1 MTGAGVPAAPKP
13 GDPMLAAFYEGPGRA
28 AVRTVPVPAIGPGE
42 ALVQMQACGLCGS
55 DALDWYMAPRAPF
68 VFGHEPAG
76 IVVAVG
82 EGVTNFRPG
91 DRVFVHHHA
100 PCGNCEFCRRGEEVH
115 CPTWRSTNLTPG
127 GLAEYFRVPAV
138 NLAHD
143 TLPLPPDVSF
153 AQGSLVEPVACGVKA
168 LDRAGIGPG
177 TSVLIVGLGFMGQA
191 MGYLCRQEG
200 AGPLLGTDLVPDRLA
215 RAQAWADHALPAG
228 ATDAAAAG
236 TPKGGH
242 EEGSSEGPNKD
253 PGPNPRLIQ
262 QIRELTGGHGVDV
275 AVVVPADEAALLT
288 GIAAVRPNGRVVMF
302 SPPAPHAE
310 TRLPLTDMFFREVTL
325 IPTYSAGPDHTRRA
339 LAAIAAGHV
348 PATELITHY
357 FPLDQIEEAYALLR
371 DPRRQ
376 ALKII
381 VTPPGTAAPAG

>member
-1 MTGAGVPAAPKP
+1 MTEAGVPAAPKP

-191 MGYLCRQEG
+191 MGYLCRQAG
-200 AGPLLGTDLVPDRLA
+200 AGPLLGTDLVPDRLD
-215 RAQAWADHALPAG
+215 RAKAWADHVLPAG
-228 ATDAAAAG
+228 EADPAPAG
-236 TPKGGH
+236 PA
-242 EEGSSEGPNKD
+242 KD
-253 PGPNPRLIQ
+253 SGDKPGPNPRLIQ
-262 QIRELTGGHGVDV
+262 QVREITGGHGVDV
-275 AVVVPADEAALLT
+275 AVVVPAGEAALLT

-302 SPPAPHAE
+302 SPPAPEADIQ
-310 TRLPLTDMFFREVTL
+310 LPLSDMFFREVTL
-325 IPTYSAGPDHTRRA
+325 IPSYSAGPDHTRRA
-339 LAAIAAGHV
+339 LKAVAEGHV
-348 PATELITHY
+348 PDSELITHY
-357 FPLDQIEEAYALLR
+357 FPLDRIGEAYALLR
-371 DPRRQ
+371 DPRRE
-376 ALKII
+376 ALKIV
-381 VTPPGTAAPAG
+381 VTPSSGGSPA